1 MARFIKPDS
10 RQGFA
15 SSGWESRESIEVPIV
30 KKTSLPAPRKGIRLT
45 QISRGSVVGV
55 LLVLQ
60 CLAVV
65 SGADVLKDLQQWVQ
79 GSALIF
85 TGKVVK
91 LGSNVSGIKPSD
103 NPITVEV
110 EHVES
115 GNDEALK
122 EFGSLIGKQ
131 VTVIVNPSFKAA
143 PKLQPGVS
151 AVFFVNPLLYGK
163 NMAVRAEAVVDTQ
176 TVKDLAKLVG
186 VAVEEIRK
194 KPLKDA
200 LKIADKVV
208 TGVVVEVRP
217 LPDEKLRELQKL
229 ANGRYLYSE
238 HSPRWRE
245 AVINVQAVWKGTA
258 VEKKVIVV
266 FPSTDDRMWAE
277 APKCTV
283 GQTGTWLLHVG
294 AQLAE
299 DRAKILLTPEKIKGE
314 SITAYTSLHPQDF
327 QPKDPAGNNEKL
339 IQEMLKKGPP

>member
-1 MARFIKPDS
+1 
-10 RQGFA
+10 
-15 SSGWESRESIEVPIV
+15 V

-45 QISRGSVVGV
+45 QTSRGSVVGV

-60 CLAVV
+60 CLVV
-65 SGADVLKDLQQWVQ
+65 VARADILKEELQKWVQ

-110 EHVES
+110 EHVEW

-122 EFGSLIGKQ
+122 EFASLIGKQ

-151 AVFFVNPLLYGK
+151 AVFFVNPLLYEK
-163 NMAVRAEAVVDTQ
+163 NMAVRAEAVVDTR
-176 TVKDLAKLVG
+176 TVKDLAKILG

-194 KPLKDA
+194 NSLKDA

-217 LPDEKLRELQKL
+217 LPDEKLKNLEQLE
-229 ANGRYLYSE
+229 NGRYLYSE

-245 AVINVQAVWKGTA
+245 AVIQVQAVWKGTA
-258 VEKKVIVV
+258 VEKRVIVV
-266 FPSTDDRMWAE
+266 FPSTNDRMWAK

-283 GQTGTWLLHVG
+283 GQTGTWLLHIG
-294 AQLAE
+294 AELAE
-299 DRAKILLTPEKIKGE
+299 DGAKILLAPEKIKGE
-314 SITAYTSLHPQDF
+314 SITAYTSLHPLDF

-339 IQEMLKKGPP
+339 IQEMLKKNPP